1 MATSSTPS
9 TTSLGKDSWLRSV
22 MDKCIL
28 KDDGSNF
35 LEWESNIKS
44 AALSDNVLT
53 YLTDAPPIEPGAR
66 ASSAVRTAYDD
77 YVRMLNDI
85 KNVLIWSISPKLK
98 PSCISLNAYEIFTR
112 MITMFSQTPKVRQY
126 DAAARFF
133 EAKLERGQKVGPHVL
148 QMVEYVDILERL
160 GCKIPKTL
168 VVDRILHSLPTKFAH
183 FRVHYN
189 MNGMDKSY
197 HEIHALLTQAE
208 RDMEASG
215 SEKGDVLTMKLKNMS
230 LGVKKGKGKQKSQFK
245 KSSKKIDKGKGKAVV
260 NDNPKAKSV
269 KLSEAECFHCNGKG
283 HYRRSCPK
291 YLEDLKEGRVT
302 PIGMISSL
310 YVIDVNYACTSTW
323 VLDTGCGSHLCNHLR
338 DLGASINVMPYARY
352 ETLGFPP
359 LNKTD
364 VVIQLADRSSIY
376 PRGMV
381 EDVLVEVD
389 HLTFPA
395 DFYVLHME
403 ADSRATPILLG
414 RPFMKTSK
422 TKIDVS
428 NGNLTM
434 EFDGKKLTY
443 NIYDAM
449 KQPSDSHLCYFLDI
463 FEPIVSQVYNLCQ
476 RDPLEVAL
484 TNDLEQEG
492 LRIVLS
498 NDV

>member
-66 ASSAVRTAYDD
+66 ASSAVRTAHDD

-85 KNVLIWSISPKLK
+85 KNVLIWSISPNLKL
-98 PSCISLNAYEIFTR
+98 SCISLNAYEIFTR

-148 QMVEYVDILERL
+148 KMVEYVDILERL

-183 FRVHYN
+183 FRVNYN

-230 LGVKKGKGKQKSQFK
+230 LGVKKGKGKEKSQFK

-260 NDNPKAKSV
+260 NGNPKAKSV

-302 PIGMISSL
+302 PIVGLAGIVGL
-310 YVIDVNYACTSTW
+310 VAYGLGRELIHHATGVD
-323 VLDTGCGSHLCNHLR
+323 VLD
-338 DLGASINVMPYARY
+338 V
-352 ETLGFPP
+352 
-359 LNKTD
+359 
-364 VVIQLADRSSIY
+364 
-376 PRGMV
+376 
-381 EDVLVEVD
+381 
-389 HLTFPA
+389 
-395 DFYVLHME
+395 
-403 ADSRATPILLG
+403 
-414 RPFMKTSK
+414 RP
-422 TKIDVS
+422 
-428 NGNLTM
+428 
-434 EFDGKKLTY
+434 
-443 NIYDAM
+443 
-449 KQPSDSHLCYFLDI
+449 
-463 FEPIVSQVYNLCQ
+463 
-476 RDPLEVAL
+476 
-484 TNDLEQEG
+484 
-492 LRIVLS
+492 
-498 NDV
+498 

>member
-22 MDKCIL
+22 MDKYIL

-260 NDNPKAKSV
+260 NGNPKAKSV

-302 PIGMISSL
+302 PIG
-310 YVIDVNYACTSTW
+310 YK
-323 VLDTGCGSHLCNHLR
+323 GR
-338 DLGASINVMPYARY
+338 AS
-352 ETLGFPP
+352 
-359 LNKTD
+359 
-364 VVIQLADRSSIY
+364 
-376 PRGMV
+376 
-381 EDVLVEVD
+381 
-389 HLTFPA
+389 
-395 DFYVLHME
+395 
-403 ADSRATPILLG
+403 
-414 RPFMKTSK
+414 TSK
-422 TKIDVS
+422 
-428 NGNLTM
+428 
-434 EFDGKKLTY
+434 
-443 NIYDAM
+443 
-449 KQPSDSHLCYFLDI
+449 
-463 FEPIVSQVYNLCQ
+463 
-476 RDPLEVAL
+476 R
-484 TNDLEQEG
+484 
-492 LRIVLS
+492 
-498 NDV
+498 